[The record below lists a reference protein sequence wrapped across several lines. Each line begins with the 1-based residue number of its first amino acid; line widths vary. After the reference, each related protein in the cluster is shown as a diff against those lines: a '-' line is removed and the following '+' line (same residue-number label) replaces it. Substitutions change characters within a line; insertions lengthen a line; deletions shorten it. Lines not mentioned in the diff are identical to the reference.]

1 MTQQRREFYLSFLLG
16 CSVGILFTIIYTE
29 FIVAYRACYGVTNA
43 PNNPLLTERNIEF
56 KAEDLSDHHEI
67 LPQISNK
74 APHKPIIF
82 NDLDSL
88 HRKGGDKIAKH
99 LASEIRVLCWV
110 MTQPKSLRTKG
121 QAVKD
126 TWGKRCNVLV
136 FISSVEDKDFP
147 AVGLDVPE
155 GRENLWLKTR
165 AAWSYIYKH
174 HINDA
179 DWFIKADDDSFIILE
194 NLRYFVSKYNSSQ
207 PHYFGRHFVPFGGYN
222 SGGAGYVFSKAT
234 LKSFNRIIK
243 DPSKCKLKS
252 FAEDAE
258 VGVCL
263 AAVGIHPGDTRDAL
277 GRETFHPFAPDYH
290 ILPGAIPKDNW
301 LHKYNKWPLQS
312 GPECCSDHTIAF
324 HYITPN
330 KMYVM
335 EYFVYHL
342 HPYGIHHRHLK

>member
-155 GRENLWLKTR
+155 GN
-165 AAWSYIYKH
+165 
-174 HINDA
+174 N
-179 DWFIKADDDSFIILE
+179 
-194 NLRYFVSKYNSSQ
+194 FVSRNRNFFPFLKMHEYPQ
-207 PHYFGRHFVPFGGYN
+207 PL
-222 SGGAGYVFSKAT
+222 T
-234 LKSFNRIIK
+234 LHNWQECFFKNLIAK
-243 DPSKCKLKS
+243 KLI
-252 FAEDAE
+252 F
-258 VGVCL
+258 
-263 AAVGIHPGDTRDAL
+263 
-277 GRETFHPFAPDYH
+277 Y
-290 ILPGAIPKDNW
+290 
-301 LHKYNKWPLQS
+301 
-312 GPECCSDHTIAF
+312 
-324 HYITPN
+324 
-330 KMYVM
+330 
-335 EYFVYHL
+335 
-342 HPYGIHHRHLK
+342 